1 MSLWSAFQGHILI
14 FLLNQVGSR
23 WDQVADIVRL
33 GEEMKLT
40 CIQAIK
46 MDALKS
52 VQVEMS
58 RPEASQVNQGNL
70 LAVDTTD
77 MASDISRSG
86 NLDKNLDS
94 IAAHHQ
100 NLEGAH
106 EPVDAG
112 NNGLIITFLDVGL
125 VKLEDY
131 SIIFCFHHQ
140 EPLVSHY

>member
-1 MSLWSAFQGHILI
+1 MLSGSLLI
-14 FLLNQVGSR
+14 FLLNQAGLR

-52 VQVEMS
+52 VQVEMPQ
-58 RPEASQVNQGNL
+58 PEASQVNQGNL

-77 MASDISRSG
+77 LVSDISKGG

-94 IAAHHQ
+94 ITAHHQ

-112 NNGLIITFLDVGL
+112 NNGIIITFLDVGL
-125 VKLEDY
+125 VKLEDN
-131 SIIFCFHHQ
+131 STIFCFHHQ
-140 EPLVSHY
+140 EPLVSHF